1 MIAEFYK
8 YHGTGNDF
16 VLIDNRSL
24 SFDKN
29 NIKFI
34 SKICSR
40 HNGVGADGLI
50 LLEKDNQHDLSLIHI

>member
-24 SFDKN
+24 GFDKN

-40 HNGVGADGLI
+40 HTGVGADGLI
-50 LLEKDNQHDLSLIHI
+50 LFVIYFNFNVILNN